1 VRQNPYTDQ
10 DLQAAQA
17 GVHQA
22 QAALDLAELGVQETQ
37 IVAPVDGIVFDRLVS
52 PGALVGPTSPI
63 VVLIPPVLEIAV
75 NVEEARLG
83 QISPGQSV
91 NIQVPAYPDQVF
103 TGTIAAIA
111 PAVDQKSRASSVRI
125 LPYDDAGH
133 LRPGMLAQ
141 VSITTAVHENT
152 LVVPREAIAG
162 TPTPG
167 TRAIVVSVAGDRV
180 SRIPVG
186 IGLVNDL
193 LAEITGG
200 LDEGQLV
207 VTGNYAG
214 LNNGDVVAPM
224 LAAAERLDAPASSYW
239 PAGL

>member
-1 VRQNPYTDQ
+1 
-10 DLQAAQA
+10 
-17 GVHQA
+17 
-22 QAALDLAELGVQETQ
+22 
-37 IVAPVDGIVFDRLVS
+37 
-52 PGALVGPTSPI
+52 
-63 VVLIPPVLEIAV
+63 
-75 NVEEARLG
+75 
-83 QISPGQSV
+83 
-91 NIQVPAYPDQVF
+91 
-103 TGTIAAIA
+103 
-111 PAVDQKSRASSVRI
+111 I

-141 VSITTAVHENT
+141 VSITTAVRENT

-167 TRAIVVSVAGDRV
+167 TRAIVVSVAGDPV

-186 IGLVNDL
+186 VGLVNDL